1 MPVLAF
7 RKWTGFWRRGVVPR
21 LNALGKT
28 ADILLR
34 RKIRTAFGIGL
45 RVMAG

>member
-1 MPVLAF
+1 MAF

-34 RKIRTAFGIGL
+34 RKTRTAFGIGL
-45 RVMAG
+45 PITAD